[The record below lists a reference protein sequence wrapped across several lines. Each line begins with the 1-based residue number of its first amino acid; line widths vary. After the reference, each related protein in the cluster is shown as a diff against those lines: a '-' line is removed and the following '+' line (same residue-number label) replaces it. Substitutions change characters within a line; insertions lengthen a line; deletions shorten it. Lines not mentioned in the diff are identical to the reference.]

1 MRGVEIDMMMM
12 DKMRGV
18 EMDIRMVMD
27 KMRGVEMDMLM
38 IRGDMMKILILG
50 K

>member
-1 MRGVEIDMMMM
+1 MMMM